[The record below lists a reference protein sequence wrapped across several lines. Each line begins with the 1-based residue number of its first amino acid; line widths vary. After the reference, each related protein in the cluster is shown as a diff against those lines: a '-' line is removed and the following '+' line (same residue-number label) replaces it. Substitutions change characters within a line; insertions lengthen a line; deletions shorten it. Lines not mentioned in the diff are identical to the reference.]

1 MARRKKSLSMT
12 DIEQCEE
19 RKLENKYM
27 VKPSFYRHIFEK
39 KRYLQFM
46 WCWGKYLR
54 VHQKCSVCFR
64 LEESWPRNGS
74 HWQRKMLHYNGPQTN
89 NATAKVIN
97 VKKKLF
103 KANVVVQ
110 LWCPLYNQF
119 LPQIYFF
126 TLMKDVANRGSNEI
140 ASCFLWFCQL
150 LKE

>member
-27 VKPSFYRHIFEK
+27 IKPSFYRHIFEK

-54 VHQKCSVCFR
+54 VHQKYSVCFC

-74 HWQRKMLHYNGPQTN
+74 HWQRKILHYNGPQTN

-97 VKKKLF
+97 IKKNYLR
-103 KANVVVQ
+103 
-110 LWCPLYNQF
+110 LMWLYNF
-119 LPQIYFF
+119 GAHYI
-126 TLMKDVANRGSNEI
+126 TS
-140 ASCFLWFCQL
+140 SCHKYIFSHWW
-150 LKE
+150 KM